1 MTSRLQS
8 GLFIVWECDSFHW
21 KELVN
26 FPKRYLPGVLKKGSV
41 NCAVFLVIVVGK
53 LFKPVWLDVVKLRWA
68 QTVTWSECKRR
79 HISTENVG
87 PQDLEQNINYKW
99 TFPWSFEERIPNFT
113 PGSLPSLAHYLLGG
127 APLPES
133 VETSRP
139 IGLTV
144 DTLWGSLSLNLGGE
158 RWV

>member
-1 MTSRLQS
+1 MWQLP
-8 GLFIVWECDSFHW
+8 L
-21 KELVN
+21 
-26 FPKRYLPGVLKKGSV
+26 KRIGEFSQEIILPGVLKKGSV

-79 HISTENVG
+79 HSSTESFR

-99 TFPWSFEERIPNFT
+99 TLPWSFEKRRANFT
-113 PGSLPSLAHYLLGG
+113 PGSLLKSMPHQPSPAHYLLGG
-127 APLPES
+127 AQLPES